1 MIGQQLSWP
10 SSSFYNEEQGIQRSS
25 TQTLSSLATWAFS
38 KWMKLSECVFLSR
51 KSSNKICSQLHKILW
66 GQIDGHVSVSLQ
78 RLEVIS

>member
-1 MIGQQLSWP
+1 MVGQQLNWTR
-10 SSSFYNEEQGIQRSS
+10 SSFYNKEQGIQRSS

-38 KWMKLSECVFLSR
+38 KWMKLLGFVFLSR

-66 GQIDGHVSVSLQ
+66 GPIDRHVSVSLQ